1 MFVGVE
7 RNGSVRSALIK
18 NDSIKNL
25 MPMVN
30 KFVHKDSHLRT
41 DQLHAYK
48 TIGADYASHESVN
61 HLNKEYARGDVH
73 NNTAES
79 FNATLERAKQG
90 VFHHMSKKHLKLYLD
105 EIGFRWNHR
114 VPISKKTKKGE
125 LKIVM
130 EQLPVISML
139 SSLLSHAR
147 GTQVRRSIRGG
158 ILCLEASQ

>member
-1 MFVGVE
+1 
-7 RNGSVRSALIK
+7 
-18 NDSIKNL
+18 
-25 MPMVN
+25 MPVVN

-48 TIGADYASHESVN
+48 KIGQDYASHEWVN

-90 VFHHMSKKHLKLYLD
+90 VFHYMSKKHLKCYLD

-114 VPISKKTKKGE
+114 VPIKRKTKKGNF
-125 LKIVM
+125 KIVM

-139 SSLLSHAR
+139 RSLLSHAL
-147 GTQVRRSIRGG
+147 GTQVRRSLNGG
-158 ILCLEASQ
+158 IICLKVNQ

>member
-1 MFVGVE
+1 
-7 RNGSVRSALIK
+7 
-18 NDSIKNL
+18 
-25 MPMVN
+25 MVN
-30 KFVHKDSHLRT
+30 KFVHKDSQLRT

-48 TIGADYASHESVN
+48 KIGKDYASHKWVN

-90 VFHHMSKKHLKLYLD
+90 VFHYMSKKHLKRYLD

-114 VPISKKTKKGE
+114 VPISKKNKKGG

-130 EQLPVISML
+130 EQIPVISML
-139 SSLLSHAR
+139 KSLLSHAL
-147 GTQVRRSIRGG
+147 GTQIRRSLNGG
-158 ILCLEASQ
+158 IICLEVNQ